1 MSELNDFINA
11 QHERDLLM
19 TERFSRIAQSQ
30 EDMSARLFGGP
41 NQKGMLTYMIEMAAE
56 TSKELRTDIKLIE
69 TRTGALESWK
79 RSSKSWIGG
88 AVAVLSLESMALGVY
103 FNRIAGHVQNAA
115 SLLKK

>member
-41 NQKGMLTYMIEMAAE
+41 NQKGMLPYMIETAAE
-56 TSKELRTDIKLIE
+56 AAKELRTDIKLID
-69 TRTGALESWK
+69 TRTGALEGWK
-79 RSSKSWIGG
+79 RTSKAWAAG
-88 AVAVLSLESMALGVY
+88 AIAVLSLEGTALGFY
-103 FNRIAGHVQNAA
+103 FNRVAGHVQSVI
-115 SLLKK
+115 SLHK